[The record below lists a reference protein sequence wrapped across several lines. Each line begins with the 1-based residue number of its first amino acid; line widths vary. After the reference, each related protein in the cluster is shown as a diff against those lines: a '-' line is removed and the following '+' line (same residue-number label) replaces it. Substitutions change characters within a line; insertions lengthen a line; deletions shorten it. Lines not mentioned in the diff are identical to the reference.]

1 MKNTKLILNS
11 LAKYEIY
18 RRVLR
23 SETKKIIKNLKLM
36 RTLTTLQAI
45 TLLRTRKGGSMTRKV

>member
-1 MKNTKLILNS
+1 MRNTKLILNS
-11 LAKYEIY
+11 LAKYGIY

-23 SETKKIIKNLKLM
+23 SETKNIIKNLKLM

-45 TLLRTRKGGSMTRKV
+45 ALLRTRKGGSMTRKV

>member
-1 MKNTKLILNS
+1 MKNTKLILNL

-23 SETKKIIKNLKLM
+23 SETKKIIKSLKLM
-36 RTLTTLQAI
+36 KTLTTLQAI
-45 TLLRTRKGGSMTRKV
+45 TLLRTRKGGSMTQKV

>member
-11 LAKYEIY
+11 LAKYGIY

-23 SETKKIIKNLKLM
+23 SETKKIIKSLKLM
-36 RTLTTLQAI
+36 KTLTTLQAI